1 MQENI
6 KQELSEAKNF
16 VSDFVSNMTS
26 NEMNDAAKQAYFLDN
41 QANIKKTLGFL
52 NNLKSIYEGVV
63 SEDTVAE
70 EDARV
75 FELITTLITTLSD
88 TLKNYREGLKA
99 NPDVTKE
106 ETTVVVNEETVKH
119 AMEEDTSTKK
129 MVEDM
134 QALATQKTAQNGE
147 YNYMIVV
154 SKTQPYYVYAP
165 TKQELIALVNQVA
178 DSTPGATIEVF
189 EIKYTAVPLKT
200 VTKTV
205 YTL

>member
-6 KQELSEAKNF
+6 KQELAEARNF
-16 VSDFVSNMTS
+16 VSAFVTTITS
-26 NEMNDAAKQAYFLDN
+26 DKMNDAAKQAYFLDN
-41 QANIKKTLGFL
+41 QATVKKTLGFL
-52 NNLKSIYEGVV
+52 NNLKSIYESVI
-63 SEDTVAE
+63 SEDTVTE
-70 EDARV
+70 EDAKV
-75 FELITTLITTLSD
+75 YELVETLITKLSD
-88 TLKNYREGLKA
+88 TLKTYREGLKA

-106 ETTVVVNEETVKH
+106 DTTVVVNEETVKH
-119 AMEEDTSTKK
+119 ALEEDYSTKK
-129 MVEDM
+129 MVQDM
-134 QALATQKTAQNGE
+134 QALSAQKPAQNGE

-165 TKQELIALVNQVA
+165 TKQDLIGVVNQVA

-200 VTKTV
+200 ATKTV

>member
-6 KQELSEAKNF
+6 KQELAEARNF
-16 VSDFVSNMTS
+16 VSAFVTTITS

-41 QANIKKTLGFL
+41 QATVKKTLGFL
-52 NNLKSIYEGVV
+52 NNLKSIYESVM
-63 SEDTVAE
+63 SEENVAE
-70 EDARV
+70 EDAKV
-75 FELITTLITTLSD
+75 YELVETLVTKLSD
-88 TLKNYREGLKA
+88 TLKTYREGLKA

-106 ETTVVVNEETVKH
+106 DTTVVVNEETVKH
-119 AMEEDTSTKK
+119 ALEEDSSTKK
-129 MVEDM
+129 MVQDM
-134 QALATQKTAQNGE
+134 QALSAQKPGQNGE

-165 TKQELIALVNQVA
+165 TKQDLIGVVNQVA

-200 VTKTV
+200 ATKTV